1 MQPTT
6 LKPPALIMLRKII
19 GLTLLFCSV
28 LSSVVVGQNAIV
40 GTGFAPGWGGGSCP
54 TGNGNFEYMSSS
66 AGTSF
71 IATRNANGTGLQ
83 FFRFGID
90 FSGTTAQRTIT
101 IGSDVDITP
110 SQTYNLNS
118 GCTTSGSMRL
128 NVSNTAHNYVFKTL
142 NAGTNPTGT
151 FVVFEVQGTVH
162 TVSSVTQAPANN
174 AVLPGSNVVITANL
188 SGALSSGQNVYLRYT
203 SNNYTNST
211 VVAMTGSGT
220 TYTASIP
227 AGTNTAG
234 ANVSYY
240 VFTSGPSNVATDG
253 SNADL
258 YTINLNNNGGTN
270 YNYTVLSPSTIYQHN
285 FGTTAISAHPY
296 TVTPGTF
303 AANLSNS
310 SWANSNNAWTS
321 FTGSAGQAIALNNS
335 GGTPTITL
343 TFDVSSGFAV
353 NLTSFNFWR
362 RRSTDGA
369 QNWSMTINGTAV
381 GSGTVPETG
390 AAIGTTNVSNA
401 VNGLTG
407 TVTVVLSLSG
417 ASGTGTF
424 RLDDFTLNGIVY
436 PLPGPTA
443 AVQSPVGTTIA
454 NGGSRA
460 SFGNIV
466 VGTTAD
472 FPVRIRNLGGTNTL
486 TVNSINFGGA
496 NAGDLTLVGP
506 PTFPFTVAPGAFQ
519 DITLR
524 VAPGAVGARAA
535 TMTVASN
542 DVSGN
547 ASYVINLSATGISS
561 TASDIIDNTD
571 YSSTTPEFNINP
583 SYINFTDGT
592 ATTAGKIIAMKFRIR
607 DGGAGLNDAD
617 NLSTS
622 LTDISFNVTNT
633 GSTARGNFIK
643 QAILTTSAG
652 TVIATANSIT
662 ATQIVFTGLSNS
674 NFTVADNTQTASN
687 LHLRISYQENAVIDN
702 EKLVFTVASA
712 TAASTGSVFAAANA
726 GGAATNNATNNDQNR
741 IEVTATRFAFVQQ
754 PSATGFG
761 QTMAPNPT
769 VEAQDANSRRDLDFT
784 TAISLTSSGTM
795 TGSPISVNA
804 VAGLAT
810 FTSVIHTVQQTG
822 RQLTAGNGSLTAG
835 LSSLFDINASSGTTD
850 FFRTATGFTT
860 GNWNATSSWESSPDN
875 ATWVAASVVPNSSA
889 SGITL
894 RSGTLTITADA
905 SARLLTVQT
914 GAILVHNNGAVFT
927 IAADGTSA
935 TDFLVQGRYSL
946 NGRQPVLNIGATAVI
961 ASGAEVWGVTN
972 GTPGES
978 DDFARNTAVTWQN
991 NSVFSWNTV
1000 NAFETSGTTYF
1011 SGTPAAVIPIFRIQA
1026 NTSVGA
1032 GSATTING
1040 VVEMAA
1046 TYTSTWNAAGA
1057 KEFRNGIIGS
1067 GTLTQAADCG
1077 QFRINGTTSQLGS
1090 GSGTLTLNLRNDVS
1104 SGLALQAGTGT
1115 MLGNV
1120 TSNTGP
1126 MYVDAGATLIAGT
1139 YVISGSSSFTLNSNA
1154 TLSSAHANGV
1164 NGNITVSGTPTFADG
1179 SNYIFNGAF
1188 NQVTGTRMADVVG
1201 SLSINNSG
1209 TASNNFVTLTDN
1221 NTTATT
1227 FNMQAGIFRAGSG
1240 NTLRIAAGGTVNGS
1254 GGHVSTDVNGEGG
1267 TIQMLGAGNI
1277 TGTPR
1282 LWIVAIGN
1290 SGTGVS
1296 FTNNAPIYHQCIIGS
1311 NGFVTNAPTYQSG
1324 STLIYRTNGTFAR
1337 NVEWGN
1343 TAGLPGYPHHVT
1355 VDGNTIVDLFTNG
1368 ITPAT
1373 LAIGG
1378 NLQLGSSNG
1387 YGRMYLNN
1395 NMNKPLEVLG
1405 DVTIGNGD
1413 LAANTSVLALE
1424 DSQPGGDLILHGNFT
1439 RHSGSVFTGYN
1450 RAVFL
1455 RGSNNSSIRVLPQ
1468 PPASSGTSI
1477 DEIFPYVFVQK
1488 SNPDAEITMNCTVG
1502 VNDQLDLTG
1511 NGLITSTTGNYLVII
1526 NKNSNAIIGGSANSF
1541 VNGPLIRR
1549 TANTATN
1556 YHYPV
1561 GKKTG
1566 TGRVYRPLRFSTMNN
1581 LGNGDEFTGE
1591 YFSFTDATPSAG
1603 QDVLFGSTIG
1613 GILKNEYWQFDRIP
1627 SSFATG
1633 KLAITYQF
1641 SGTTGEWRDA
1651 AGGDS
1656 PPCADCNVAVVKRST
1671 NAGNPGNWNFT
1682 KTDNNFDDV
1691 STDYP
1696 EARYHTQSGFIQS
1709 GELTSFSP
1717 FTIGFNFN
1725 TILGTLP
1732 VKLLAFNGSM
1742 QQQKAN
1748 LQWQIDSDKDVQH
1761 FELQH
1766 STNGTAFTTVHTLL
1780 PAGNTYSSTHLVS
1793 MPGRHFYRLKVKE
1806 KNGRSFYS
1814 KVVVLVAGNSAT
1826 FISGMQ
1832 STVVSQQA
1840 VVNLWSQQNQAAQT
1854 SLYDASGK
1862 LLAQQQQQ
1870 VLRGDNQL
1878 KVAAQQLPQGIYFL
1892 QVQTADGVR
1901 QTLRWLKQ

>member
-1 MQPTT
+1 
-6 LKPPALIMLRKII
+6 MLRKII
-19 GLTLLFCSV
+19 GLLYCVALAASISV
-28 LSSVVVGQNAIV
+28 QAQDNASMALRGSIN
-40 GTGFAPGWGGGSCP
+40 GFAEAAMTYRSGLDSWIVTFQAGSANANAGFLFTP
-54 TGNGNFEYMSSS
+54 VGASFNPKWANGASVSLNNKSIWYANGADGLYNQTSGSYYTFISSDRS
-66 AGTSF
+66 AGT
-71 IATRNANGTGLQ
+71 NAEG
-83 FFRFGID
+83 
-90 FSGTTAQRTIT
+90 
-101 IGSDVDITP
+101 
-110 SQTYNLNS
+110 
-118 GCTTSGSMRL
+118 
-128 NVSNTAHNYVFKTL
+128 YVFETS
-142 NAGTNPTGT
+142 ATPTSVTN
-151 FVVFEVQGTVH
+151 
-162 TVSSVTQAPANN
+162 VTQAP
-174 AVLPGSNVVITANL
+174 
-188 SGALSSGQNVYLRYT
+188 LSSSVIAGQAVVVTATTGTALPSGQKVYLRYAPGG
-203 SNNYTNST
+203 NYSSA
-211 VVAMTGSGT
+211 VVLEMTHAGGND
-220 TYTASIP
+220 YTATIP
-227 AGTNTAG
+227 GTVNTAG
-234 ANVSYY
+234 STQSYY
-240 VFTSGPSNVATDG
+240 VFTSGISTPT
-253 SNADL
+253 NADADL
-258 YTINLNNNGGTN
+258 ATINLNNNGGSN
-270 YNYTVLSPSTIYQHN
+270 YSYMVLNPAAVYLHN
-285 FGTTAISAHPY
+285 FDNPPPSSANYPYNVSPLTSTGTPVGI
-296 TVTPGTF
+296 F
-303 AANLSNS
+303 ATNLSNS
-310 SWANSNNAWTS
+310 SWTSSTGTFTNFGGSSGQSIVIQPANGVTSTMTLSFTVASGYSLSITS
-321 FTGSAGQAIALNNS
+321 FSFWRQRSSTNGPQIGSITVN
-335 GGTPTITL
+335 GTPITTATITAP
-343 TFDVSSGFAV
+343 T
-353 NLTSFNFWR
+353 
-362 RRSTDGA
+362 
-369 QNWSMTINGTAV
+369 
-381 GSGTVPETG
+381 TG
-390 AAIGTTNVSNA
+390 ANTGNLNPSVAL
-401 VNGLTG
+401 NGLTG
-407 TVTVVLSLSG
+407 NITILLNLT
-417 ASGTGTF
+417 ATTAAGTNL
-424 RLDDFTLNGIVY
+424 RIDNFTLNGNVVA
-436 PLPGPTA
+436 LPGA
-443 AVQSPVGTTIA
+443 
-454 NGGSRA
+454 
-460 SFGNIV
+460 
-466 VGTTAD
+466 
-472 FPVRIRNLGGTNTL
+472 
-486 TVNSINFGGA
+486 
-496 NAGDLTLVGP
+496 
-506 PTFPFTVAPGAFQ
+506 
-519 DITLR
+519 
-524 VAPGAVGARAA
+524 
-535 TMTVASN
+535 ASN
-542 DVSGN
+542 N
-547 ASYVINLSATGISS
+547 
-561 TASDIIDNTD
+561 SDIIDNTAP
-571 YSSTTPEFNINP
+571 YSSTSPEFNSNP
-583 SYINFTDGT
+583 SHILFTDGT
-592 ATTAGKIIAMKFRIR
+592 ASTTGKIIPMKFKIR

-617 NLSTS
+617 NLPTT
-622 LTDISFNVTNT
+622 LTGITFNVTNT
-633 GSTARGNFIK
+633 SGTNRGNFIK
-643 QAILTTSAG
+643 RAIITTSGG
-652 TVIATANSIT
+652 TVIGTASSIT
-662 ATQIVFTGLSNS
+662 ASQIIFTGLTDAA
-674 NFTVADNTQTASN
+674 FTVADNTETATN
-687 LHLRISYQENAVIDN
+687 LHLRIAFDEANVIDN
-702 EKLVFTVASA
+702 EKLVFTVAAA
-712 TAASTGSVFAAANA
+712 TAGASGSQFAAANA
-726 GGAATNNATNNDQNR
+726 GGAQTDSDNGNDRNR
-741 IEVTATRFAFVQQ
+741 IEVIATALAFVQQ
-754 PSATGFG
+754 PGNTGFG
-761 QTMAPNPT
+761 QTMTPNPT
-769 VEAQDANSRRDLDFT
+769 VHAIDANGKRDLDFT
-784 TAISLTSSGTM
+784 NGIVLTSSGTM
-795 TGSPISVNA
+795 TGAPI
-804 VAGLAT
+804 
-810 FTSVIHTVQQTG
+810 TV
-822 RQLTAGNGSLTAG
+822 
-835 LSSLFDINASSGTTD
+835 NASSGLVTYTSVVHTAVQTGVQLTASYAGLTSAVSGSFNITATSGTTNH
-850 FFRTATGFTT
+850 FRTAAGFTS
-860 GNWNATSSWESSPDN
+860 GNWNATSTWETSIDNTSWNPSTLVPNSAASSINIRTGTVTVSTAQSAKLLTIQAGAALFLDNNSSSPD
-875 ATWVAASVVPNSSA
+875 TYDPE
-889 SGITL
+889 
-894 RSGTLTITADA
+894 
-905 SARLLTVQT
+905 
-914 GAILVHNNGAVFT
+914 FT
-927 IAADGTSA
+927 IADDGTSA
-935 TDFLVQGRYSL
+935 SDLTVHGTLIL
-946 NGRQPVLNIGATAVI
+946 NGLQPVLNSGVSGIIYTNGEVRANNNPFPGTSDEFARDINISWQNGAIFNWNNTMTFN
-961 ASGAEVWGVTN
+961 ASGQTFFP
-972 GTPGES
+972 GTP
-978 DDFARNTAVTWQN
+978 DNIV
-991 NSVFSWNTV
+991 
-1000 NAFETSGTTYF
+1000 
-1011 SGTPAAVIPIFRIQA
+1011 PIFRFTVA
-1026 NTSVGA
+1026 PNTAIG
-1032 GSATTING
+1032 GSNTTLING
-1040 VVEMAA
+1040 QVQFNASNPV
-1046 TYTSTWNAAGA
+1046 TWANSGA
-1057 KEFRNGIIGS
+1057 KIFRNGLTGT
-1067 GTLTQAADCG
+1067 GTLSQAAGCG
-1077 QFRINGTTSQLGS
+1077 AIQITGTTSQIGGGTINLQSTGLSVLG
-1090 GSGTLTLNLRNDVS
+1090 GVC
-1104 SGLALQAGTGT
+1104 T
-1115 MLGNV
+1115 MLNN
-1120 TSNTGP
+1120 TITNTGP
-1126 MYVDAGATLIAGT
+1126 VSVSNGATLVAGT
-1139 YVISGSSSFTLNSNA
+1139 YVMSGSASFTLNAGA

-1179 SNYIFNGAF
+1179 SNYIFNGTV

-1378 NLQLGSSNG
+1378 NLQLGGSNG

-1395 NMNKPLEVLG
+1395 NMSIPLEVLG
-1405 DVTIGNGD
+1405 NVTIGD
-1413 LAANTSVLALE
+1413 DPPLAATNNELAL
-1424 DSQPGGDLILHGNFT
+1424 SSVTGGDLYLHGNYT
-1439 RHSGSVFTGYN
+1439 RHTGSIFTSNN
-1450 RAVFL
+1450 RALFFK
-1455 RGSNNSSIRVLPQ
+1455 GAGNSEIRLLPQ
-1468 PPASSGTSI
+1468 PPAAAGTTIHES
-1477 DEIFPYVFVQK
+1477 FPYVFIDK
-1488 SNPDAEITMNCTVG
+1488 SSPDAEITMNCNVG
-1502 VNDQLDLTG
+1502 IDYQLDLTR
-1511 NGLITSTTGNYLVII
+1511 NGLITTTGNYLVIRERT
-1526 NKNSNAIIGGSANSF
+1526 SNAIVGGSANSF

-1549 TANTATN
+1549 TANTASN

-1627 SSFATG
+1627 SSIATG

-1748 LQWQIDSDKDVQH
+1748 LQWRIDSDKDVQH

-1780 PAGNTYSSTHLVS
+1780 PAGNTYSSTHQVS
-1793 MPGRHFYRLKVKE
+1793 MPGRHFYLLKVKE

>member
-1 MQPTT
+1 
-6 LKPPALIMLRKII
+6 
-19 GLTLLFCSV
+19 
-28 LSSVVVGQNAIV
+28 
-40 GTGFAPGWGGGSCP
+40 
-54 TGNGNFEYMSSS
+54 MSSS

-151 FVVFEVQGTVH
+151 FVVFEVQGTVQ

-240 VFTSGPSNVATDG
+240 VFTSGPTGVANDG

-270 YNYTVLSPSTIYQHN
+270 YNYTVLTPATIYQHN
-285 FGTTAISAHPY
+285 FGTAAINVHPY
-296 TVTPGTF
+296 TVAPGVF
-303 AANLSNS
+303 ATNLSNS

-321 FTGSAGQAIALNNS
+321 FAGSAGQAIALNNS

-343 TFDVSSGFAV
+343 TFDVASGFAV
-353 NLTSFNFWR
+353 NVTSFNLWR
-362 RRSTDGA
+362 RRSNDGA

-381 GSGTVPETG
+381 GSGTVPDPG

-424 RLDDFTLNGIVY
+424 RLDDFTLNGLVY

-496 NAGDLTLVGP
+496 NGSDLSLVTP
-506 PTFPFTVAPGAFQ
+506 PAFPFNVAPGAFQ
-519 DITLR
+519 DLTVR
-524 VAPGAVGARAA
+524 VAPGAVGARTA

-542 DVSGN
+542 DASGN
-547 ASYVINLSATGISS
+547 ASYVINLSATGTASA
-561 TASDIIDNTD
+561 ASDIIDNTT
-571 YSSTTPEFNINP
+571 YSSSSPDFNINTQ
-583 SYINFTDGT
+583 YINFVNNTQNSND
-592 ATTAGKIIAMKFRIR
+592 KPVVMKFIIR
-607 DGGAGLNDAD
+607 DGGAGAPDAD
-617 NLSTS
+617 NLPTS
-622 LTDISFNVTNT
+622 LTAISFTVRNLSAVDR
-633 GSTARGNFIK
+633 SNFIET
-643 QAILTTSAG
+643 AVLTTEGG
-652 TVIATANSIT
+652 TVINPNPPTISGGEI
-662 ATQIVFTGLSNS
+662 QFTGLVHPS
-674 NFTVADNTQTASN
+674 FTVADNGSSSSN
-687 LHLRISYQENAVIDN
+687 LHLRVSFRAANVIDN
-702 EKLVFTVASA
+702 EKLVYRVSSATCGATSSQFLDASA
-712 TAASTGSVFAAANA
+712 
-726 GGAATNNATNNDQNR
+726 GAARTNELNTNDQNR
-741 IEVTATRFAFVQQ
+741 IEVIATRFAFVQQ

-761 QTMAPNPT
+761 QTMTPSPS

-784 TAISLTSSGTM
+784 GAISLTSSGTM

-804 VAGLAT
+804 IAGLAT
-810 FTSVIHTVQQTG
+810 FTPVIHTVQQTS
-822 RQLTAGNGSLTAG
+822 RQLTASNGSLTAG

-860 GNWNATSSWESSPDN
+860 GNWNATGSWESSPDN

-889 SGITL
+889 SGITV
-894 RSGTLTITADA
+894 RSGTLTISADA
-905 SARLLTVQT
+905 SAKLLTVQS
-914 GAILVHNNGAVFT
+914 GAVLVHNNGAVFT
-927 IAADGTSA
+927 IADDGTAA

-972 GTPGES
+972 SAPGES

-1090 GSGTLTLNLRNDVS
+1090 GSGTLTLNLRNDLN
-1104 SGLALQAGTGT
+1104 SGLALQAGTCT
-1115 MLGNV
+1115 LLGNV
-1120 TSNTGP
+1120 TSNSGP
-1126 MYVDAGATLIAGT
+1126 MYVDAGATLNAGT
-1139 YVISGSSSFTLNSNA
+1139 NSISGSSSFTLNANA
-1154 TLSSAHANGV
+1154 TLVSANAAGV
-1164 NGNITVSGTPTFADG
+1164 NGSIAISGTPNFNNG
-1179 SNYIFNGAF
+1179 SNYVFNGTM

-1209 TASNNFVTLTDN
+1209 TSSNNFVTLTDN

-1227 FNMQAGIFRAGSG
+1227 FNLQAGIFRAGSA

-1282 LWIVAIGN
+1282 LLIVAIGN

-1324 STLIYRTNGTFAR
+1324 STLIYRTGGPFNR

-1355 VDGNTIVDLFTNG
+1355 VDGNTIVDLFSNI
-1368 ITPAT
+1368 ITPST

-1468 PPASSGTSI
+1468 PPASSGTTI

-1549 TANTATN
+1549 TANTADN

-1566 TGRVYRPLRFSTMNN
+1566 AGRVYRPLRFSTMNN

-1591 YFSFTDATPSAG
+1591 YFKFAGATPSAG
-1603 QDVLFGSTIG
+1603 DDVLFGSTIG

-1627 SSFATG
+1627 SSIATG

-1641 SGTTGEWRDA
+1641 PGSTNEWRDA

-1671 NAGNPGNWNFT
+1671 NSGGGNWNFT
-1682 KTDNNFDDV
+1682 KTDNNFDDL

-1766 STNGTAFTTVHTLL
+1766 STNGTAFTAVHTLL

-1840 VVNLWSQQNQAAQT
+1840 VVNVWSQQNQSVQT
-1854 SLYDASGK
+1854 SLYDAAGK
-1862 LLAQQQQQ
+1862 LIAQQQQQ
-1870 VLRGDNQL
+1870 LLRGDNQL
-1878 KVAAQQLPQGIYFL
+1878 KVSISQLPQGTYFL